1 MMGKKIWKGLSLVVS
16 ILVVVSVLIS
26 GCGAPTAVSPSAPV
40 TTPVSPEAEGP
51 LPTANLTTANLT
63 EEYIKSLP
71 PLCPK
76 TEIKEVDL
84 GILRDVDYVIRNKS
98 VFTSPFFT
106 DVFGDTLKDK
116 AFLMRAA
123 RDTLFSGFLALPK
136 DQIPQWAVDW
146 IEEEI
151 SSGRYDYGVFNKV
164 YQELIKDPQYEYL
177 KDLTQKQKLLKIMIE
192 GMIKAVGDPFT
203 SYFPRDQWILSEQ
216 GRQTSGRYQGLGVTL
231 RKNERGEVAISNVAS
246 GSPAEK
252 AGLKPGDVILAVDEK
267 STLECTI
274 SQFIVHVKTR
284 ENPTMNLIIRR
295 ALTDELER
303 IRVTMGKIKVQH
315 LFTGPGIDLPNDR
328 GFTAEN
334 LPFYYPLRDRNEKE
348 HPEILYLKIKEF
360 SYQMSQDLEFILEN
374 LDIEKFKGI
383 IIDVRGNPG
392 GRVDA
397 VVYSVDYFLPGD
409 GLITA
414 VKYTEGTVNE
424 IRFNQRDLVPEDIP
438 IAILVDKDSASGS
451 ELFSAALRDNGRAV
465 VISKDESTAGKGS
478 VNDYFTL
485 KKGEY
490 GALYI
495 SIGLWYTP
503 MGQMI
508 EKMDL
513 DHDGYYEIG
522 GLKPDI
528 LVEWSDEDILENQ
541 RNPAWYDPTIFRAI
555 EWIDEEAGLD
565 FGGGHERR

>member
-1 MMGKKIWKGLSLVVS
+1 MKKRKTWKGLSSVVGILVIVS
-16 ILVVVSVLIS
+16 ILIS
-26 GCGAPTAVSPSAPV
+26 GCGAPTAILPSPAPV
-40 TTPVSPEAEGP
+40 TTPPSSQSPTPA
-51 LPTANLTTANLT
+51 ADLT

-71 PLCPK
+71 PLYPK

-84 GILRDVDYVIRNKS
+84 AILKDVDYVIRNKS

-123 RDTLFSGFLALPK
+123 RDTMFSGFLALPK
-136 DQIPQWAVDW
+136 DQIPQWAIDW
-146 IEEEI
+146 VEEEI
-151 SSGRYDYGVFNKV
+151 SSRRYDYGVFNKI
-164 YQELIKDPQYEYL
+164 YQELIKEPQYEYL
-177 KDLTQKQKLLKIMIE
+177 KDLSQKQKLLKVMIE

-203 SYFPRDQWILSEQ
+203 HYFPPDQWILSEQ
-216 GRQTSGRYQGLGVTL
+216 GRQTEGRYRGLGIGL
-231 RKNERGEVAISNVAS
+231 RKNDRGEIAINYVSP

-252 AGLKPGDVILAVDEK
+252 AGLKPGDAILAVDEK

-274 SQFIVHVKTR
+274 AQFIVHVKTR
-284 ENPTMNLIIRR
+284 KNPTMNLIIRR
-295 ALTDELER
+295 KLTDQLER
-303 IRVTMGKIKVQH
+303 VKVTMDYIKVRA
-315 LFTGPGIDLPNDR
+315 LFTGPGVDLPNER
-328 GFTAEN
+328 GISSEN
-334 LPFYYPLRDRNEKE
+334 LPFYYPLRDRDEKE
-348 HPEILYLKIKEF
+348 HPEILYIKIKEF
-360 SYQMSQDLEFILEN
+360 SYQMSQDLKYVLEN

-397 VVYSVDYFLPGD
+397 IVYSVDYFLPGD

-414 VKYTEGTVNE
+414 VKYTDGTVNE
-424 IRFNQRDLVPEDIP
+424 IRFNRWNLVPEDIP
-438 IAILVDKDSASGS
+438 IAILVDKDSASGA
-451 ELFSAALRDNGRAV
+451 ELFPAALRDNGRAV
-465 VISKDESTAGKGS
+465 IISKDESTAGKGS

-513 DHDGYYEIG
+513 DQDGYYEIG

-528 LVEWSDEDILENQ
+528 LVNWTNEDIRENQ

-555 EWIDEEAGLD
+555 EWVDEETGSSSK
-565 FGGGHERR
+565 